1 MSRARRSC
9 YATDKNLNSLFK
21 CVWPIRP
28 FTNWFRTAP
37 VFPDWLLTCLYK
49 NRSKKFR
56 HHVPGPRAKKTQSWP
71 HGQAVK
77 RKVDCIMLG
86 GKELDTGLGPLTWC
100 QEGDLKSWTHAFWN
114 RTPLGSATT
123 LPLLLHLCHFNNL
136 QWCYNYLFSNP
147 CSDWCLVCLRKDW
160 AYREGVELLGF
171 SVNRLQQGEVAGDAT
186 LGHSEKRI
194 VVIQEEMELGV
205 LGL

>member
-56 HHVPGPRAKKTQSWP
+56 YHVPGPRAKKTQSWP

-114 RTPLGSATT
+114 RTPLGGATT

-147 CSDWCLVCLRKDW
+147 CSDWCLVCIRKDW

>member
-1 MSRARRSC
+1 MSLAQGLRKHKVGLMAKQLRGRWTVSC
-9 YATDKNLNSLFK
+9 W
-21 CVWPIRP
+21 V
-28 FTNWFRTAP
+28 
-37 VFPDWLLTCLYK
+37 
-49 NRSKKFR
+49 
-56 HHVPGPRAKKTQSWP
+56 AKSWI
-71 HGQAVK
+71 Q
-77 RKVDCIMLG
+77 
-86 GKELDTGLGPLTWC
+86 GPLTWC

-114 RTPLGSATT
+114 RTPLGRATT
-123 LPLLLHLCHFNNL
+123 LPLLHLCHFNNL

-147 CSDWCLVCLRKDW
+147 CSDWCLVCIQKDW